1 MNGLGRGPESV
12 LEGVDVDGPLR
23 KLRGMLDAGKT
34 VRQVAEYVAGKHGR
48 LTNNPRKNLRT
59 ASRIEQY
66 WSSVDAKDWP
76 EADWTYAEDLHYK
89 NLALFKTTI
98 IAEGWARALNVILAE
113 KFARIDTLHRWM
125 NFAELPSYKDGIFQ
139 SRMEADGEYRLYKA
153 CSMAEN
159 AYAKTRPVALIVH
172 INEDIRRVVKLV
184 SYTALPRPLQPWEER
199 INDGKHLR
207 YAAETECRIPDG
219 TRVPSNTTMQ
229 ISLRNVDHRINMDRL
244 RATCNSLADV
254 VNISFV

>member
-34 VRQVAEYVAGKHGR
+34 VRQVAEYVAGKYGK
-48 LTNNPRKNLRT
+48 LTNNPRKILDT
-59 ASRIEQY
+59 APKIKQY
-66 WSSVDAKDWP
+66 SSAVAVKDWP

-89 NLALFKTTI
+89 DLALFKTAI
-98 IAEGWARALNVILAE
+98 IAEGWARALNIILAE
-113 KFARIDTLHRWM
+113 EFIRIDTLHRWM

-159 AYAKTRPVALIVH
+159 AYAKTRPVALIVR
-172 INEDIRRVVKLV
+172 IDEDIRRVVKLV
-184 SYTALPRPLQPWEER
+184 SYTALPRPLRSRNER
-199 INDGKHLR
+199 INDGKHLK

-219 TRVPSNTTMQ
+219 TRVPRNTTMR
-229 ISLRNVDHRINMDRL
+229 ISLKDIDQRINMDRL

-254 VNISFV
+254 VNVSFV